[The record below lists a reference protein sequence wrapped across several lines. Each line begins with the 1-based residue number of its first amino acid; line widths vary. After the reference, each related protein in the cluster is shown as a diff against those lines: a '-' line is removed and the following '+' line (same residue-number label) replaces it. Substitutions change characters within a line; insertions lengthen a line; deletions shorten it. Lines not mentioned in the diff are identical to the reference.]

1 MQETVI
7 NFYPIFKFIIALFAV
22 VGGYSILK
30 VLINAI
36 SRCFKDKL
44 DHKKD
49 CLNLKKDCELMH
61 CLSKKET
68 RMITVENAQEIHE
81 LNKKYDKIEEEVEKI
96 LEKLNGK

>member
-1 MQETVI
+1 MEQITI
-7 NFYPIFKFIIALFAV
+7 NLYHIFKFVIVLFAV
-22 VGGYSILK
+22 IGGYSVIK
-30 VLINAI
+30 DIINAF

-49 CLNLKKDCELMH
+49 CELMKNL
-61 CLSKKET
+61 CKRET
-68 RMITVENAQEIHE
+68 RLITIENAQEIHE